1 MHHLIEV
8 LITGVAARHSARAPR
23 ATDAEAVHAARG
35 THHVTALVQRVT
47 AALGVTVVIHQ
58 RQHGYRRAVSV
69 VIVVTRQGNARVLV
83 VVVGDAAVVVRLA
96 VVVIGQVT
104 TARRAPAAIT
114 TVELHA
120 MKSRVPSFALH

>member
-1 MHHLIEV
+1 MHHLVEV
-8 LITGVAARHSARAPR
+8 LIAGVAARHSARAPR

-69 VIVVTRQGNARVLV
+69 VIVTRQGNARVLV
-83 VVVGDAAVVVRLA
+83 VVVGDAAVVVRFA
-96 VVVIGQVT
+96 VIVIGQIT
-104 TARRAPAAIT
+104 TARRAPVVIT
-114 TVELHA
+114 AVELHA
-120 MKSRVPSFALH
+120 MRSRFPSFALH